1 MTTPRM
7 TVADQAR
14 AARATCALLSRSSG
28 AQRDA
33 LLRAMAHGL
42 RGAAGDIHQAN
53 QADLD
58 AGTVAGLDAAM
69 LDRLRLDAPRIEA
82 LAGDVERLAALPD
95 PLAATFE
102 AQTLP
107 NGLEVHKRRIPIG
120 VLGVVY
126 EARPN
131 VTIDAIA
138 LALKTGNAIVL
149 RGGSES
155 RRSNRALVGVCHA
168 ALASAGLPVDA
179 VQFIDSTERADVLAL
194 LGCGEDIDLIVPRGG
209 AGLHA
214 LCRQHARMP
223 VITGGIG
230 ICHLY
235 VARSADLQRALGV
248 ILNAKTQRP
257 TVCNALDTVLLDQ
270 AIAECFLPQLVSA
283 LRAAGVELRLDD
295 RAAALVPPDGA
306 GIRRAAPEDF
316 DREWLALVLGVAVV
330 DDLEAAL
337 AHVQRHSS
345 GHSDGI
351 LSADPAQAQRFL
363 DSIDSAA
370 VYWNASTRFT
380 DGSQLG
386 LGAEVAISTQRIH
399 ARGPM
404 GLEALTSYKWI
415 IRGDYHVRP

>member
-1 MTTPRM
+1 MTDPHGI
-7 TVADQAR
+7 VAGQAR
-14 AARATCALLSRSSG
+14 AARGTCARLARSSG

-33 LLRAMAHGL
+33 LLQAIARGL
-42 RGAAGDIHQAN
+42 RDAAAAIHAAN
-53 QADLD
+53 QADLA
-58 AGTVAGLDAAM
+58 AGTLAGLDAAM
-69 LDRLRLDAPRIEA
+69 LDRLRLDLPRIAA

-102 AQTLP
+102 QQTLP

-120 VLGVVY
+120 VIGVVY

-138 LALKTGNAIVL
+138 LALKTGNAVVL
-149 RGGSES
+149 RGGSEALL
-155 RRSNRALVGVCHA
+155 SNRALVGVCRE
-168 ALASAGLPVDA
+168 ALAHTGLPTDA

-214 LCRQHARMP
+214 LCRAHARMP

-230 ICHLY
+230 ICHLF
-235 VARSADLQRALGV
+235 VERSADLQRALTV

-257 TVCNALDTVLLDQ
+257 TVCNALDTVLLDLG
-270 AIAECFLPQLVSA
+270 IAADFLPQLVPA
-283 LRAAGVELRLDD
+283 LRAAGVELRLDA
-295 RAAALVPPDGA
+295 RAAALVTPDGV
-306 GIRRAAPEDF
+306 GIRCAEPADF

-330 DDLEAAL
+330 DDLAAAI
-337 AHVQRHSS
+337 AHVQQHSS

-351 LSADPAQAQRFL
+351 LSAAPELAQRFL

-404 GLEALTSYKWI
+404 GLDALTSYKWI